1 MAGREPKGSSVVVDE
16 RELNVLFPL
25 FVCGGLSNAL
35 LQREIRE
42 SGLTP
47 SEFGVLSAIGV
58 WGPLT
63 PSELA
68 ARAGLPPTT
77 LSEYVNRFSKR
88 RLVKR
93 VRHPEDGRSYHL
105 ELTTEGRKRHRQA
118 GAGLHRSLAAIAENL
133 DTEPGAV
140 RGSLLALERA
150 LRASLN
156 TNS

>member
-1 MAGREPKGSSVVVDE
+1 VGAEADTSVPVVDE

-35 LQREIRE
+35 LQREISG

-63 PSELA
+63 PSDLA
-68 ARAGLPPTT
+68 GRVGLPPTT
-77 LSEYVNRFSKR
+77 LSEYVNRFSTR

-93 VRHPEDGRSYHL
+93 TRHPEDGRSYHL
-105 ELTTEGRKRHRQA
+105 ELTAEGRKRHRQA
-118 GAGLHRSLAAIAENL
+118 GAGLHASLAAIAANL
-133 DTEPGAV
+133 DVEPRSV
-140 RGSLLALERA
+140 RESLLALERA
-150 LRASLN
+150 LRATLSS
-156 TNS
+156 NS